1 MGLKSGGTVKERAQR
16 LYLTKT
22 TPLEQ
27 LDKKHFAKGVVLPGA
42 QAGQGKT
49 EADAKKAEE
58 GALQVRGAEGQ
69 GEGEALCLHGLQA
82 AQGKGGCEEGGGGGV
97 ASEGAEFGR

>member
-1 MGLKSGGTVKERAQR
+1 MCVYSLGADRLKEALQAMGLKSGGTVKERAQR

-58 GALQVRGAEGQ
+58 GALQVRRRSLR
-69 GEGEALCLHGLQA
+69 GEGS
-82 AQGKGGCEEGGGGGV
+82 GGDRDETCFAV
-97 ASEGAEFGR
+97 